1 MKNLIAV
8 LNTARWPMT
17 SEETKSIC
25 LVLLRPLVEEQQ
37 LALKAVFDDED
48 YRTAARH
55 FARMHL
61 YAMKAGLTRD
71 NLRMTFRLLV
81 GTGEERECIIAGC
94 LEATFEL
101 TVKKRPQ
108 GSPDPGAPAVVHLIE
123 RRTP

>member
-8 LNTARWPMT
+8 LNTARQPMT
-17 SEETKSIC
+17 PEETKGIC

-61 YAMKAGLTRD
+61 YAMKAGLARD
-71 NLRMTFRLLV
+71 NLRMTFRMLV
-81 GTGEERECIIAGC
+81 GTSEEREGIIAGC
-94 LEATFEL
+94 LDATFEL
-101 TVKKRPQ
+101 TVKTRAAS
-108 GSPDPGAPAVVHLIE
+108 SPEREEATLEPIEGRAP
-123 RRTP
+123 

>member
-8 LNTARWPMT
+8 LNTARRPMT
-17 SEETKSIC
+17 SEETKGIC
-25 LVLLRPLVEEQQ
+25 LVLLRPLVEAQQ

-61 YAMKAGLTRD
+61 HAMKAGLTRD

-81 GTGEERECIIAGC
+81 GTGEERESIIAGC
-94 LEATFEL
+94 LDATFEL
-101 TVKKRPQ
+101 TVKSRAAS
-108 GSPDPGAPAVVHLIE
+108 SPEREAAMSDPIE
-123 RRTP
+123 GRTP

>member
-8 LNTARWPMT
+8 LNTARQPMT
-17 SEETKSIC
+17 PEETKGIC

-37 LALKAVFDDED
+37 LVLKAVFDDED

-55 FARMHL
+55 FARINL
-61 YAMKAGLTRD
+61 YAMKAGLTWD

-81 GTGEERECIIAGC
+81 GTSEEHEGIIAGC

-101 TVKKRPQ
+101 TVKTHAAKREAVML
-108 GSPDPGAPAVVHLIE
+108 DPVEGMAP
-123 RRTP
+123 

>member
-1 MKNLIAV
+1 
-8 LNTARWPMT
+8 MT
-17 SEETKSIC
+17 CEESKSIC
-25 LVLLRPLVEEQQ
+25 LVMLRPLVEEQQ

-61 YAMKAGLTRD
+61 HAMRAGLTRD

-81 GTGEERECIIAGC
+81 GTGEEREGIIAGC

-101 TVKKRPQ
+101 TVKTRAAEGEEVTLGP
-108 GSPDPGAPAVVHLIE
+108 IE
-123 RRTP
+123 GRGP

>member
-8 LNTARWPMT
+8 LNTARRPMT
-17 SEETKSIC
+17 SEETKDIC
-25 LVLLRPLVEEQQ
+25 LVLLRSLVEEQQ

-61 YAMKAGLTRD
+61 YSMRASLTRN
-71 NLRMTFRLLV
+71 NLRMTFRLFV
-81 GTGEERECIIAGC
+81 GTREEREAIIAGC

-101 TVKKRPQ
+101 TVKTRAAS
-108 GSPDPGAPAVVHLIE
+108 SPEREAVMLNPIE
-123 RRTP
+123 GRAS

>member
-8 LNTARWPMT
+8 LNTARQPMT
-17 SEETKSIC
+17 SEETKGIC

-37 LALKAVFDDED
+37 FALKAIFDDED

-61 YAMKAGLTRD
+61 YAMKAGLTRA

-81 GTGEERECIIAGC
+81 GTGEEREAIIAGC
-94 LEATFEL
+94 MEATFEL
-101 TVKKRPQ
+101 TVKKRIEN
-108 GSPDPGAPAVVHLIE
+108 SPEREQATLDPIEGRAP
-123 RRTP
+123 